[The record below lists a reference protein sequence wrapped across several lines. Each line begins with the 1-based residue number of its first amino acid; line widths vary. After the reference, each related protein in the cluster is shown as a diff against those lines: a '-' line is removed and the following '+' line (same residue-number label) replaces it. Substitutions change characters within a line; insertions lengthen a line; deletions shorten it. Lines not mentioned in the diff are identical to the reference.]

1 MKKLLALV
9 LSLALLSVCACAM
22 AEGTLSICS
31 PNSDGLLSIIPL
43 FEERTGIKVQ
53 VESLGTGDCMKRIAS
68 EASQEA
74 CTFDLMYGG
83 SLANYEANKDLFQDY
98 VSAEDANLM
107 EAYKNTRGYCTNYT
121 IDGSVLLV
129 NTDMLA
135 ELGVEV
141 TGYADLLKPELVGKI
156 ASADPA
162 SSSSAFCQ
170 LTNMLLAMGGYES
183 DEAWT
188 YVHDLFVG
196 QQVAITSGSSAVY
209 KGVSDGEYA
218 VGLTY
223 EEAALKYIAAGA
235 TIDVVYPTEGTA
247 ILISPVAMVNGAPNE
262 ENAKLFIDYVLSE
275 EAQSQLAA
283 VNRRSSRTDI
293 ALPDNFVPTAEIPKA
308 DYSTEWVVEHTEEFN
323 EVWEDLITE

>member
-1 MKKLLALV
+1 MKKVLACILV
-9 LSLALLSVCACAM
+9 LTLLCGCAL
-22 AEGTLSICS
+22 AEGSLVLYYSHA
-31 PNSDGLLSIIPL
+31 SDWSDPIIQG
-43 FEERTGIKVQ
+43 FSEKYDVD
-53 VESLGTGDCMKRIAS
+53 VELVGLGTGELISRIIAESANPQADILWGGVVESYIPIEEYLAS
-68 EASQEA
+68 YESPQIPNLQAGTWDEDNFKWYP
-74 CTFDLMYGG
+74 FDLEPMVMIY
-83 SLANYEANKDLFQDY
+83 NTEMVEEAPT
-98 VSAEDANLM
+98 AW
-107 EAYKNTRGYCTNYT
+107 
-121 IDGSVLLV
+121 
-129 NTDMLA
+129 
-135 ELGVEV
+135 
-141 TGYADLLKPELVGKI
+141 ADLLREEFKGTI
-156 ASADPA
+156 ASADPVQ
-162 SSSSAFCQ
+162 SSSAFGVIQ
-170 LTNMLLAMGGYES
+170 SIIAAYGQEDGGGYEFLEKLVPQL
-183 DEAWT
+183 DGK
-188 YVHDLFVG
+188 L
-196 QQVAITSGSSAVY
+196 TSGSSAVY
-209 KGVSDGEYA
+209 KGVSNGEYA

>member
-1 MKKLLALV
+1 MKKVLACILV
-9 LSLALLSVCACAM
+9 LTLLCGCAL
-22 AEGTLSICS
+22 AEGSLVLYYSHA
-31 PNSDGLLSIIPL
+31 SDWSDPIIQG
-43 FEERTGIKVQ
+43 FSEKYDVD
-53 VESLGTGDCMKRIAS
+53 VELVGLGTGELISRIIAESANPQADILWGGVVESYIPIEEYLAS
-68 EASQEA
+68 YESPQIPNLQEG
-74 CTFDLMYGG
+74 TWDEDNFKWYPFDLEPMVMIY
-83 SLANYEANKDLFQDY
+83 NTEMVEEAPT
-98 VSAEDANLM
+98 AW
-107 EAYKNTRGYCTNYT
+107 
-121 IDGSVLLV
+121 
-129 NTDMLA
+129 
-135 ELGVEV
+135 
-141 TGYADLLKPELVGKI
+141 ADLLREEFKGTI
-156 ASADPA
+156 ASADPVQ
-162 SSSSAFCQ
+162 SSSAFGVIQ
-170 LTNMLLAMGGYES
+170 SIIAAYGQEDGGGYEFL
-183 DEAWT
+183 EK
-188 YVHDLFVG
+188 FVPQLDG
-196 QQVAITSGSSAVY
+196 KLTSGSSAVY

-293 ALPDNFVPTAEIPKA
+293 ELPDNFVPTAEIPKA

>member
-1 MKKLLALV
+1 MKKVLACILV
-9 LSLALLSVCACAM
+9 LTLLCGCAL
-22 AEGTLSICS
+22 AEGSLVLYYSHA
-31 PNSDGLLSIIPL
+31 SDWSDPIIQG
-43 FEERTGIKVQ
+43 FSEKYDVD
-53 VESLGTGDCMKRIAS
+53 VELVGLGTGELISRIIAESANPQADILWGGVVESYIPIEEYLAS
-68 EASQEA
+68 YESPQIPNLQEG
-74 CTFDLMYGG
+74 TWDEDNFKWYPFDLEPMVMIY
-83 SLANYEANKDLFQDY
+83 NTEMVEEAPT
-98 VSAEDANLM
+98 AW
-107 EAYKNTRGYCTNYT
+107 
-121 IDGSVLLV
+121 
-129 NTDMLA
+129 
-135 ELGVEV
+135 
-141 TGYADLLKPELVGKI
+141 ADLLREEFKGTI
-156 ASADPA
+156 ASADPVQ
-162 SSSSAFCQ
+162 SSSAFGVIQ
-170 LTNMLLAMGGYES
+170 SIIAAYGQEDGGGYEFLEKLVPQL
-183 DEAWT
+183 DGK
-188 YVHDLFVG
+188 L
-196 QQVAITSGSSAVY
+196 TSGSSAVY

-293 ALPDNFVPTAEIPKA
+293 ELPDNFVPTAEIPKA